1 MSSAG
6 GSWDGRGTGV
16 GIDGAVDGDARA
28 YEPPTGSIPTLEVP
42 SLDGIREVFMIGIG
56 GAGMRNLARLLLAR
70 GVSVRGSDLKDSD
83 GVAELRSGGADI
95 AIGHRAANLGGPDAV
110 VVSSAIHDSNPE
122 LALARARSI
131 PVWARAQA
139 LAAAAEGRRQIS
151 ITGTHGKTTTTAMVA
166 IVLDRAG
173 LDPTYVIGGDP
184 NESGSGARAGSGDLF
199 VTEADESDGS
209 FLLGHP
215 AIGVITNV
223 EVDHV
228 DFYPGGLA
236 EIEGAFTAFAERC
249 DHVVVCSDD
258 EGAVRSVARSGVP
271 ITTYGTAANADV
283 LLEIGSVGPGGAR
296 GVLVLGGQRHRLTLP
311 VDGAHNLR
319 NAAAAVAV
327 AVRAGVP
334 ARTAVEALSS
344 FTGVHRRFELRGA
357 ARGAEFYDDYGHVP
371 TELAVT
377 LDVARRTG
385 PRRLVAVFQPH
396 RYSRTQA
403 LWRELGESLLEADV
417 IVVTDVYGAAQDP
430 VPGVTGKLVVE
441 GIARAGSGTRVV
453 YLPHRGDVVGFLE
466 REVRE
471 GDLVLTMGCGDVWM
485 LGDAALERIQ
495 ETT

>member
-1 MSSAG
+1 MNEIG
-6 GSWDGRGTGV
+6 GSGNGRGA
-16 GIDGAVDGDARA
+16 GAVDGDPQA
-28 YEPPTGSIPTLEVP
+28 YEPPEGSIPTLPVP
-42 SLDGIREVFMIGIG
+42 SLAGIREVYMIGIG

-70 GVSVRGSDLKDSD
+70 GVAVRGSDLKDSQ
-83 GVAELRSGGADI
+83 GVAELVAAGADI
-95 AIGHRAANLGGPDAV
+95 AIGHRAANLGDPDAV

-122 LALARARSI
+122 LALARSRGI

-166 IVLDRAG
+166 LVLDRAG

-184 NESGSGARAGSGDLF
+184 NESGSGAKAGFGDLF

-215 AIGVITNV
+215 TVGVVTNV

-228 DFYPGGLA
+228 DFYPGGRA
-236 EIEGAFTAFAERC
+236 EIEAAFSTFVERC
-249 DHVVVCSDD
+249 AHVVICADD
-258 EGAVRSVARSGVP
+258 EGALRSVARSGVP
-271 ITTYGTAANADV
+271 ITTYGTADDADV
-283 LLEIGSVGPGGAR
+283 LLGIDSVGPGGGR
-296 GVLVLGGQRHRLTLP
+296 GVIQVGGERYTLALP

-327 AVRAGVP
+327 AARVGVP
-334 ARTAVEALSS
+334 ARTAIEALSS
-344 FTGVHRRFELRGA
+344 FAGIHRRFELRGS

-377 LDVARRTG
+377 LGVARRTG

-403 LWRELGESLLEADV
+403 LWRELGASLVEADV

-430 VPGVTGKLVVE
+430 IPGVTGKLVVD
-441 GIARAGSGTRVV
+441 GIARAATGARVV
-453 YLPHRGDVVGFLE
+453 YLPHRGDVIGFLD

-471 GDLVLTMGCGDVWM
+471 GDLVVTMGCGDVWM
-485 LGDAALERIQ
+485 LGDAALERIRGAA
-495 ETT
+495 